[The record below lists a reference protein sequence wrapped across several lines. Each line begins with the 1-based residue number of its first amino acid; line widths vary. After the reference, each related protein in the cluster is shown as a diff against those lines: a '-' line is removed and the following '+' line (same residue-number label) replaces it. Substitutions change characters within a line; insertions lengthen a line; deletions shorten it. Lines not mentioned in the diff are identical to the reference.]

1 MQHDPPKTLLSTL
14 ANGVVVVM
22 EIRILPEPLTEKF
35 IVFNCNAGFS
45 VKGTDKGFY
54 LSKKNKK
61 SLFVSNKGV
70 MNKEAQERYELM
82 LKVWLRDGRSFMDD
96 LNIEVR
102 RIYRMVAA

>member
-1 MQHDPPKTLLSTL
+1 
-14 ANGVVVVM
+14 
-22 EIRILPEPLTEKF
+22 
-35 IVFNCNAGFS
+35 
-45 VKGTDKGFY
+45 
-54 LSKKNKK
+54 
-61 SLFVSNKGV
+61 